1 MDTAALTDTR
11 PPYFTRSQERKRD
24 GDADEDKRVSKLV
37 KAMLTH
43 IESGEETEVDVDQVD
58 DVRIHWILDEFA
70 MLAKEKCGIKILQSY
85 KEAVSDPVHGNSWR
99 GAMGTETLQLL
110 QNNSGKEVVLPE
122 GANLVTCKWVYDIKT
137 NIAGSFDHF
146 KARLVARGFTQVK
159 GEDYDQTFA
168 PTVRMNILRL
178 FLAMATKEDLERT
191 QV

>member
-1 MDTAALTDTR
+1 
-11 PPYFTRSQERKRD
+11 
-24 GDADEDKRVSKLV
+24 
-37 KAMLTH
+37 
-43 IESGEETEVDVDQVD
+43 
-58 DVRIHWILDEFA
+58 
-70 MLAKEKCGIKILQSY
+70 
-85 KEAVSDPVHGNSWR
+85 
-99 GAMGTETLQLL
+99 MGTETLQLL

-178 FLAMATKEDLERT
+178 FLAMAAKEDLERT